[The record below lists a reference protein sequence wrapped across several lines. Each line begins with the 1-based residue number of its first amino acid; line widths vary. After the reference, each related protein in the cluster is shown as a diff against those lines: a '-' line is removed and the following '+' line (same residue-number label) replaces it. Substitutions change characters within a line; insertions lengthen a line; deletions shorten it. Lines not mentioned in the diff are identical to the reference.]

1 MTTGIGW
8 IANVYQN
15 AHLRYAYL
23 YLYNLF
29 IQVALLAMFVHLR
42 LIIIPQTYVVLEL
55 LRKFSLILWPFEL
68 DSFIFIVNLIGFCDC
83 ACFLLVLHEYCEKD
97 EYTWNYALSFWNKH
111 LEYWLCFPL
120 YAAFLPCSYINEATA
135 RQRIEVS

>member
-15 AHLRYAYL
+15 AHLRYACL
-23 YLYNLF
+23 YLCNLF

-42 LIIIPQTYVVLEL
+42 LIIIPQTNVVHEL

-97 EYTWNYALSFWNKH
+97 ECTWNYALSF
-111 LEYWLCFPL
+111 
-120 YAAFLPCSYINEATA
+120 
-135 RQRIEVS
+135 

>member
-23 YLYNLF
+23 YLCNLF

-42 LIIIPQTYVVLEL
+42 LIIIPQTYVVHEL

-68 DSFIFIVNLIGFCDC
+68 DSVIFIVNYVIV
-83 ACFLLVLHEYCEKD
+83 LVF
-97 EYTWNYALSFWNKH
+97 FWFFMN
-111 LEYWLCFPL
+111 
-120 YAAFLPCSYINEATA
+120 TA
-135 RQRIEVS
+135 KKTNTLGIMH